1 MRERIRRFLVPAT
14 ERAFARPGLGVMD
27 GGVLSPSL
35 VTVGW
40 NFERRRDT
48 CTQFLIGV
56 SVLTR
61 GLAERDTSLEAVRSR
76 MRLSPEEALF
86 AARRLSEEKLIAFDP
101 AGAVRSNAHGL
112 ERTEELTGAV
122 RARAQRFEDVART
135 LGTGGPPLAV
145 LAAVIRADG
154 APLACRGPDPAAT
167 YRLALI
173 ADVVTLERQNAEGAF
188 DSVR

>member
-1 MRERIRRFLVPAT
+1 
-14 ERAFARPGLGVMD
+14 MD
-27 GGVLSPSL
+27 RGVLSPSL
-35 VTVGW
+35 VTAGW

-61 GLAERDTSLEAVRSR
+61 GLADRATSLEAVRSR

-86 AARRLSEEKLIAFDP
+86 AARRLSEEKLIAFEP
-101 AGAVRSNAHGL
+101 AGAVRSKAHGL
-112 ERTEELTGAV
+112 ARTEELTGAV
-122 RARAQRFEDVART
+122 RSRAQRFEDLART
-135 LGTGGPPLAV
+135 LRTGGPPLAL

-154 APLACRGPDPAAT
+154 APLACGGPDPDAT

-173 ADVVTLERQNAEGAF
+173 ADVVTLECRNADGAF
-188 DSVR
+188 EAVP